1 MKFKHLFLALVV
13 LITKQAYSQ
22 EILPVYSDYLSDNYF
37 LLHPSMAGAANC
49 AKLRH
54 TGRQQ
59 WFGQEDAPAL
69 QTASFNGSISDKDGM
84 GIILLNDK
92 NGYHSQKGFRVAY
105 AHHIMFSRD
114 NIDLNQLSFGV
125 NVGFAQSQLDES
137 TFYTND
143 PTYDP
148 IVFGQIQKATYYNVD
163 IGASYNFLDFYAHFT
178 VKNALGSD
186 RKLYTDNESVEFEL
200 KNPFIL
206 TGVTVPGNLSDFL
219 SRIFL
224 LELDEIPEEN
234 RQTEQAMNKE
244 LDKLL
249 PRIQAL
255 VFDCL
260 QEGLARL
267 QYIRTDNLYRLAD
280 CHRYSL
286 AMKEILELKGVRL
299 DAVWNKNKST
309 QNSEASDGDIL
320 TEILPKFLNLMDTK
334 HWNGTISDLHEALF
348 NRFSP
353 DQQPWKVK
361 WPKTAMGLSKR
372 LTMLTSA
379 LNSVGVTFVRER
391 GSGKRIAS
399 PRISRI

>member
-49 AKLRH
+49 AKLRL

-84 GIILLNDK
+84 GMILLNDK
-92 NGYHSQKGFRVAY
+92 NGYHSQKGFRLAY

-148 IVFGQIQKATYYNVD
+148 IIFGQIQKATYYNVD

-178 VKNALGSD
+178 VKNALGSA
-186 RKLYTDNESVEFEL
+186 RKLYTDREPVDLKRAVLNMGYTFGDSEDIMFEPSMMFQHVFQTKESLIDLNL
-200 KNPFIL
+200 KAYKQMDFGKL
-206 TGVTVPGNLSDFL
+206 WAVLSYRRSLDGAQYING
-219 SRIFL
+219 RA
-224 LELDEIPEEN
+224 LEV
-234 RQTEQAMNKE
+234 QK
-244 LDKLL
+244 
-249 PRIQAL
+249 
-255 VFDCL
+255 
-260 QEGLARL
+260 L
-267 QYIRTDNLYRLAD
+267 QYITP
-280 CHRYSL
+280 
-286 AMKEILELKGVRL
+286 ILGV
-299 DAVWNKNKST
+299 NYKNY
-309 QNSEASDGDIL
+309 
-320 TEILPKFLNLMDTK
+320 M
-334 HWNGTISDLHEALF
+334 
-348 NRFSP
+348 FSY
-353 DQQPWKVK
+353 
-361 WPKTAMGLSKR
+361 TY
-372 LTMLTSA
+372 SA
-379 LNSVGVTFVRER
+379 LLGNIKFDNGGFHQFTLGVNLFCKPEKYQCNCPAVN
-391 GSGKRIAS
+391 
-399 PRISRI
+399 